1 MNKTE
6 SNKLIKD
13 LTLGFFNTINANIIC
28 TEHVYEI
35 SIPEKYCHIFKN
47 KVFSIAFDSE
57 IKSKTDFELIAPGSD
72 ILSSII
78 SLCKT
83 KGPIA
88 KGFIKN
94 SNLQKNSFG
103 VRFYFYVKFDGI
115 YSFTELDYV
124 DLELNTA
131 ELLDIKDELLFNS
144 EIEIEHL
151 DFESMSSLYMKATKS
166 IRKKFE
172 TDEQKIINS
181 LLKEKESELTK
192 INSEYNQ
199 MIDEVEK
206 NIKDNENKSLSDK
219 DTHNLYDEAM
229 EKIHKIRNEQTTMSD
244 TISAKYKSTLSYT
257 LIGIVVFMY

>member
-1 MNKTE
+1 MNETE
-6 SNKLIKD
+6 SNILIKD
-13 LTLGFFNTINANIIC
+13 ITLGFFNTINANIVC
-28 TEHVYEI
+28 TDDVYEI

-47 KVFSIAFDSE
+47 KIFSITFDSK
-57 IKSKTDFELIAPGSD
+57 IKSKTDFELITLGSD
-72 ILSSII
+72 TLSSILN
-78 SLCKT
+78 LCKT
-83 KGPIA
+83 KGPIT

-94 SNLQKNSFG
+94 SNLQNNSFG
-103 VRFYFYVKFDGI
+103 IRFYFYIKFDGI

-124 DLELNTA
+124 DLDLNTT

-144 EIEIEHL
+144 EMEIEHL
-151 DFESMSSLYMKATKS
+151 DFESMPSLYMKATKS

-181 LLKEKESELTK
+181 LLKEKENESAK

-206 NIKDNENKSLSDK
+206 NIKANENKSLSDK

-229 EKIHKIRNEQTTMSD
+229 EKIHKIRHEQTTMSD

-257 LIGIVVFMY
+257 LIGIVIFQH